1 MPDVFISHASEDQE
15 AASFIHN
22 QLQSEGITSFLA
34 SVSVPIGE
42 RWSLSV
48 ISQLKSSKWVIFL
61 ASKNACASAYV
72 QQEIGMAISNN
83 KNIVPILWDIRANEL
98 PGWAGG
104 FQAIDLK
111 AKTMPE
117 TKIIF
122 SSIAERIKADRLKG
136 LLVLGA
142 IVAAFLKYA

>member
-1 MPDVFISHASEDQE
+1 MPDVFISYASEDQE

-61 ASKNACASAYV
+61 ASKSACASA
-72 QQEIGMAISNN
+72 
-83 KNIVPILWDIRANEL
+83 
-98 PGWAGG
+98 
-104 FQAIDLK
+104 
-111 AKTMPE
+111 
-117 TKIIF
+117 
-122 SSIAERIKADRLKG
+122 
-136 LLVLGA
+136 
-142 IVAAFLKYA
+142 

>member
-1 MPDVFISHASEDQE
+1 
-15 AASFIHN
+15 
-22 QLQSEGITSFLA
+22 
-34 SVSVPIGE
+34 
-42 RWSLSV
+42 
-48 ISQLKSSKWVIFL
+48 
-61 ASKNACASAYV
+61 
-72 QQEIGMAISNN
+72 MAISNN
-83 KNIVPILWDIRANEL
+83 KNIVPILWDIGANDL

-111 AKTMPE
+111 TKTMPE
-117 TKIIF
+117 AKIIF

>member
-1 MPDVFISHASEDQE
+1 MPDVFISHASEDQD

-42 RWSLSV
+42 RWSPSV

-61 ASKNACASAYV
+61 ASKSACASAYV
-72 QQEIGMAISNN
+72 QQEVGMAVYDN
-83 KNIVPILWDIRANEL
+83 KNIVPIIWDIEPSEL
-98 PGWAGG
+98 PGWAGN
-104 FQAIDLK
+104 FQAVDLRT
-111 AKTMPE
+111 KTMPQA
-117 TKIIF
+117 KIIF
-122 SSIAERIKADRLKG
+122 SAIAERIKADRLKG

-142 IVAAFLKYA
+142 IVTAFLKFA